1 MISSLLTEL
10 WRLKLSNITSKFDD
24 VISPTKVLQ
33 LIWNYRLFY
42 LVVVITCSDFV
53 GRDIQKYRYLQTSYT
68 EDAIDVSLRR
78 TPNAC
83 SQTLFS
89 AKQER
94 GILLTEDSTIYY
106 IHKYDFCTCQKSMCT
121 PLTSRDAPFKLFF
134 AFPWW
139 RIPIKSSMIC
149 CWSFHTC

>member
-1 MISSLLTEL
+1 MLNFFNQPEILQASPLLRDFYLLSLERKSSLLMKL
-10 WRLKLSNITSKFDD
+10 WRHQLSNMTSKFDD

-94 GILLTEDSTIYY
+94 GILLTVK
-106 IHKYDFCTCQKSMCT
+106 IHTNC
-121 PLTSRDAPFKLFF
+121 
-134 AFPWW
+134 
-139 RIPIKSSMIC
+139 
-149 CWSFHTC
+149 